1 MSGSDSF
8 SAKSIDFKQKLSALK
23 FEPIKIEAQTFISN
37 FEEIVN
43 NLELSELA
51 KAIELKRF
59 FFAIR

>member
-8 SAKSIDFKQKLSALK
+8 SAKFIDFKQKLSALK